1 MFVRKDLLATKYK
14 VDMMAANKFKRYRF
28 DSFEKQDSRTE
39 EKEELWYL
47 LIFQFDF
54 YYISKI

>member
-39 EKEELWYL
+39 EKEEL
-47 LIFQFDF
+47 
-54 YYISKI
+54 